1 MKKYISLSV
10 LFLVI
15 SSFSFS
21 QTRAERKQAKKERIE
36 AEYVSTKELIN
47 SGKFQFEARWANP
60 LGNDVANVGQ
70 NIPGGGAIFQGGR
83 VDVSSNDNFVNIDG
97 TKADLFL
104 PYFGRVFF
112 PKRINNQGGI
122 QYKGDITNYR
132 IKINDNKQVITIKF
146 EAKTEND
153 YLKFSYRINSGGS
166 ATLTVSSTNRQTISY
181 NGDIKVLKGDTK
193 PN

>member
-10 LFLVI
+10 LFLVF

-21 QTRAERKQAKKERIE
+21 QTRAVRKQLKKERIE
-36 AEYVSTKELIN
+36 TAYNSTKELIE
-47 SGKFQFEARWANP
+47 SGTFQFEAFWANP
-60 LGNDVANVGQ
+60 LGNDVANIGQ
-70 NIPGGGAIFQGGR
+70 NISGGGAIFQGGR
-83 VDVSSNDNFVNIDG
+83 VDVSSNDNFVNVDG
-97 TKADLFL
+97 KKTDLFL

-122 QYKGDITNYR
+122 KYKGDITNYR
-132 IKINDNKQVITIKF
+132 IKINDDKQIITIKF

-166 ATLTVSSTNRQTISY
+166 ATLTINSTNRQTISY
-181 NGDIKVLKGDTK
+181 TGDIKILNADAKS
-193 PN
+193 N